1 MTPLELKITEFLN
14 DVFGVTVE
22 TNDTPLVSD
31 GLIDSMQVL
40 EVAMFLEAEA
50 DTTLAETDLVVENFD
65 TVTAMAALVASK
77 G

>member
-65 TVTAMAALVASK
+65 TVTAMAALVTSK